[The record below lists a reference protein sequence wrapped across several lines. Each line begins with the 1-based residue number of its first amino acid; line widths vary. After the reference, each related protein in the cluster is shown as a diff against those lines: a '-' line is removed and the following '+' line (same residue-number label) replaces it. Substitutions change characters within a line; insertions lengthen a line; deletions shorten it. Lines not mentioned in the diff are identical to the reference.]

1 MGNNRL
7 FPGIDHRQSIG
18 TQHVPSV
25 IWALYSVGETTTGV
39 VVFLLPSSHIIP
51 MERMMQFAAMMGTHH
66 HLGDVLYDT

>member
-7 FPGIDHRQSIG
+7 FPGIDHRQSSG

-39 VVFLLPSSHIIP
+39 VVFFIAIITYHTHGADDAICGHDGYTSSL
-51 MERMMQFAAMMGTHH
+51 RRCF
-66 HLGDVLYDT
+66 V